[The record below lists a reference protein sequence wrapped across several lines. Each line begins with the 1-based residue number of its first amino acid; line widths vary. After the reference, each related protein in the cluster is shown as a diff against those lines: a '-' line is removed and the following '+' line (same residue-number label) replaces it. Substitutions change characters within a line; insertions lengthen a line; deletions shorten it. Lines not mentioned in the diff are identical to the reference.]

1 MQQGQERDGEET
13 REVDLLNQQA
23 TELLFHD
30 LARSFE
36 LARRAEALARR
47 LDYGKGL
54 AMSESNQA
62 YFYFQTGRHEEA
74 LELAGKAFEFFR
86 HTDDRRGQA
95 RVFSCLSRIHWT
107 LGDYEKAIGYGHQ
120 CLRLYE
126 TTEDLPETA
135 WTLNLLGGVYH
146 DTGDYEHALAL
157 HERSLPAFRE
167 VGDEEGVGRAHSG
180 MGAVYHAQGKLELAR
195 EQHLRSLD
203 ISRNIGN
210 KLSEARALTDLGA
223 IFQAEGELD
232 RALEH
237 HFVAMRLRQELGI
250 RHAETTSLIHL
261 GRLYNQKLDPAKARE
276 YLERA
281 LSLAVEMNAP
291 PKVFQAHEA
300 LSQSFALA
308 GDYRRALEHHRQ
320 FHRVKE
326 QVTGEESTTRLKNL
340 EIRHGVERAEK
351 EAEIERLRHIE
362 LARAIEQLKATQ
374 AQLIHSAKMAS
385 LGDLVAGLVHE
396 INTPIGAIQGS
407 ADVSA
412 RSLKKLES
420 QMAGVTPDQRRALE
434 ILSLNQQTILVASE
448 RIARLMRSLKSFA
461 QLDQAE
467 LQLANIEQGINAT
480 LDLIA
485 PKLRERVETIREF
498 GKLPRVE
505 CYPSQLYQAFM
516 TILVNAAESIDGRGS
531 LTVKTWAEGPDVFVK
546 IADTGRGIARER
558 LDKIFEVGFS
568 EKESRMRMHVGL
580 SNVHSIVQG
589 HGGSVEVESEVGR
602 GTAFTIR
609 LPRER
614 LPSPPT
620 PS

>member
-1 MQQGQERDGEET
+1 MRDGQEPYEES
-13 REVDLLNQQA
+13 REQVDLLNQQA
-23 TELLFHD
+23 VELLFHD
-30 LARSFE
+30 FARSFD
-36 LARRAEALARR
+36 LARRAETLARG
-47 LDYGKGL
+47 LDYGRGV
-54 AMSESNQA
+54 AVSESNQA

-74 LELAGKAFEFFR
+74 LEVAGRALDFFR
-86 HTDDRRGQA
+86 HTDDMRGQA
-95 RVFSCLSRIHWT
+95 RVFSCLSRLHWT
-107 LGDYEKAIGYGHQ
+107 LGDYEKALGYGHQ

-126 TTEDLPETA
+126 TMENLPERA
-135 WTLNLLGGVYH
+135 WTLNLLGGIYH
-146 DTGDYEHALAL
+146 DTGDYEHALTL
-157 HERSLPAFRE
+157 HERSLPVFRE
-167 VGDEEGVGRAHSG
+167 AGDQEGVGRAHSG
-180 MGAVYHAQGKLELAR
+180 MGAVYHAQGKQELAR
-195 EQHLRSLD
+195 EQHLRSLE

-237 HFVAMRLRQELGI
+237 HLEAMRLRQELGI

-261 GRLYNQKLDPAKARE
+261 GRLYNHKLDPAKARE

-300 LSQSFALA
+300 LSRSFALA

-340 EIRHGVERAEK
+340 EIRYGVEKAEK

-362 LARAIEQLKATQ
+362 LARALEQLKATQ
-374 AQLIHSAKMAS
+374 AQLIHTAKMAS

-396 INTPIGAIQGS
+396 INTPVGAIQGS
-407 ADVSA
+407 ADVST
-412 RSLKKLES
+412 RSIRKLES
-420 QMAGVTPDQRRALE
+420 QIPGLTPEQRQALS
-434 ILSLNQQTILVASE
+434 ILSLNQRTILTASD

-461 QLDQAE
+461 QLDQAD
-467 LQLANIEQGINAT
+467 LQYASIEQGIDAT

-485 PKLRERVETIREF
+485 PKLNERVETVRDF
-498 GKLPRVE
+498 GQLPRVE

-516 TILVNAAESIDGRGS
+516 TILVNAVESIDGRGS
-531 LTVKTWAEGPDVFVK
+531 VTVKTWAEGRDVFVK
-546 IADTGRGIARER
+546 IADTGRGIARDR
-558 LDKIFEVGFS
+558 LDRIFEVGFS
-568 EKESRMRMHVGL
+568 EKDSRMRMHVGL
-580 SNVHSIVQG
+580 SNVRSIVHG
-589 HGGSVEVESEVGR
+589 HGGSVEVESEVGK

-609 LPRER
+609 IPRER
-614 LPSPPT
+614 PAAGLT